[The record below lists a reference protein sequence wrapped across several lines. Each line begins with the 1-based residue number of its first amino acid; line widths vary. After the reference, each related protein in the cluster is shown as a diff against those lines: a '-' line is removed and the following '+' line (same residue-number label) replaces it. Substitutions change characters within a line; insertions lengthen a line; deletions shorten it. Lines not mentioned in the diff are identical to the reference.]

1 MKLGEITI
9 RDPFIFP
16 DAAGR
21 CYYLYGTTLKE
32 RGYAETG
39 FYGFK
44 SQDLKEWDG
53 PFPVFIPDG
62 SFWADSD
69 FWAPEVHFYHGK
81 YYMFATFRKD
91 GFCRG
96 TQILFSETPD
106 GMFVPLTEKPVTPPD
121 WECLDGTL
129 FVDDNGIP
137 YMIFCHE
144 WLQVSD
150 GEMCVMP
157 LSADLREAAGEAQ
170 LLFRASEAPWSREL
184 FSPGSGK
191 YVTDGPFVFRE
202 DGKLKM
208 LWSSMGEKGYA
219 MGCAVSDSGTITGT
233 WRHERTPVFA
243 ENGGHGMIFTS
254 FDGKKYLTL
263 HQPNISDEHP
273 VFISLAD
280 KKHDTSNR

>member
-44 SQDLKEWDG
+44 SRDLKEWDG

-157 LSADLREAAGEAQ
+157 LSADLREAAGEVQ
-170 LLFRASEAPWSREL
+170 CRS
-184 FSPGSGK
+184 
-191 YVTDGPFVFRE
+191 FVRSNIGIINRTE
-202 DGKLKM
+202 TAVKM
-208 LWSSMGEKGYA
+208 MQ
-219 MGCAVSDSGTITGT
+219 AVNQPSFGRRTGT
-233 WRHERTPVFA
+233 RSVAITPPTMAQSFPPAMMAVRSS
-243 ENGGHGMIFTS
+243 TS
-254 FDGKKYLTL
+254 EVITVV
-263 HQPNISDEHP
+263 S
-273 VFISLAD
+273 A
-280 KKHDTSNR
+280 